1 MIQVLIAEDDPMV
14 AQINQQYVE
23 AIPGFHVQAIANA
36 PEAALQE
43 VQANRPDL
51 ILLDIYMPGMTGLEL
66 LKNIRLLNKSIDV
79 IVISAA
85 NDMASVRKAL
95 QYGAVDYLMK
105 PFQFDRFQQA
115 LLSYQRR
122 YEMYVR
128 SNEVNQGEID
138 ELFFSKEK
146 KAIRKV
152 LPKGLTKET
161 LKLVWLS
168 VEKWTEDDFSADDI
182 SFHSG
187 VSRVSVRKY
196 LSFLQE
202 IGVLEE
208 RISYGSVGRPQTRCR
223 ILKQKR
229 DQVRSYIE

>member
-1 MIQVLIAEDDPMV
+1 MLIAEDDPMV
-14 AQINQQYVE
+14 AQINKQYAE
-23 AIPGFHVQAIANA
+23 AIPGFYVQKIVTS
-36 PEAALQE
+36 PEAAM
-43 VQANRPDL
+43 QAIETNRPDL
-51 ILLDIYMPGMTGLEL
+51 LLLDIYMPGMSGLEL

-85 NDMASVRKAL
+85 NDMLSVRKAL
-95 QYGAVDYLMK
+95 HYGAVDYLMK
-105 PFQFDRFQQA
+105 PFQFDRFEQA
-115 LLSYQRR
+115 LLSYQQR
-122 YEMYVR
+122 YEIYAR
-128 SNEVNQGEID
+128 SDEVNQGEID
-138 ELFFSKEK
+138 ELFFSREK
-146 KAIRKV
+146 KAVRQV

-168 VEKWTEDDFSADDI
+168 VEKWPEEDFSAEDI
-182 SFHSG
+182 AFHSG

-223 ILKQKR
+223 IVNEKR
-229 DQVRSYIE
+229 SKVHQYID